1 VKADRISPL
10 RPGAMLLALAAAGC
24 ASSSPS
30 APPVASS
37 VYAGAGFY
45 EVWEWG
51 PVYREP
57 PIVVGPPGRP
67 AHPIAPAPRPA
78 PR

>member
-1 VKADRISPL
+1 
-10 RPGAMLLALAAAGC
+10 MLLALAAAGC

-30 APPVASS
+30 APPVAGS